1 MKQIVLAI
9 VFMSFVVTGFC
20 YAEPY
25 KVVFETIECDGK
37 SGFLAISI
45 ESIYKIQDGDC
56 NDPNNSEQRLK
67 QLLVH
72 DGGGSYKSHSLG
84 QDAAREVMDEIK
96 AYMKAR
102 RGALERANTVILTD

>member
-1 MKQIVLAI
+1 MKQIILAVL
-9 VFMSFVVTGFC
+9 FMSLAGMGRC

-25 KVVFETIECDGK
+25 KVVFETIDCNGK
-37 SGFLAISI
+37 SGFLTVSI

-56 NDPNNSEQRLK
+56 SDPNNPGQRLK

-72 DGGGSYKSHSLG
+72 DGSGSYTSHTLA
-84 QDAAREVMDEIK
+84 QDAAREVMGEVK